1 MWFWRNKQTRKYT
14 HIHNAH
20 IQKRTH
26 VHSMF
31 VFLCINL
38 SNNINLSF
46 CRLYVMISI
55 KNVVLFSR
63 DSIIRN
69 VVTSDAFNL
78 LMIVAER
85 NWKFESEEIV
95 FLFPFSRWFLY
106 LFFKEVLYHHSVI
119 HNFFT
124 CCNFGVFCSQ
134 KTLYQYFFCI
144 LSRDLHHDSDI
155 LKKQCQQTS

>member
-20 IQKRTH
+20 IQKHTH

-78 LMIVAER
+78 LMIVVER

-106 LFFKEVLYHHSVI
+106 IYIRLVA
-119 HNFFT
+119 
-124 CCNFGVFCSQ
+124 
-134 KTLYQYFFCI
+134 TLGDNRVAYGTLAMQNLIRATKIWSPNGFA
-144 LSRDLHHDSDI
+144 LSRLN
-155 LKKQCQQTS
+155 